1 MKAIK
6 RNFWLILLSLTVFSC
21 DSAQS
26 SAENQ
31 KKNESGDSSKTSSLK
46 ILSYNIHH
54 ANPPSEEGKIDID
67 AIIEVIRSINPDLVA
82 LQEVDYNTERSGGE
96 NQAKLIAEALDMKY
110 YFAKALD
117 YDGGEYGTAILSK
130 YLITEKETLRLP
142 NDPGEST
149 EDRVVAF
156 GLVKFEDLEILFG
169 STHLDY
175 KKESKSRILQVKRI
189 IEHSKSSPIPIII
202 AGDFNASSGSET
214 INLMDSEFTRT
225 CNSCPPTIP
234 VNNPSRAI
242 DFIFYKHPQDKLDVK
257 LHKVI
262 DEKYASDH
270 LPVYT
275 EVIIEH

>member
-1 MKAIK
+1 M
-6 RNFWLILLSLTVFSC
+6 
-21 DSAQS
+21 
-26 SAENQ
+26 
-31 KKNESGDSSKTSSLK
+31 
-46 ILSYNIHH
+46 
-54 ANPPSEEGKIDID
+54 
-67 AIIEVIRSINPDLVA
+67 
-82 LQEVDYNTERSGGE
+82 
-96 NQAKLIAEALDMKY
+96 
-110 YFAKALD
+110 
-117 YDGGEYGTAILSK
+117 
-130 YLITEKETLRLP
+130 
-142 NDPGEST
+142 
-149 EDRVVAF
+149 
-156 GLVKFEDLEILFG
+156 LFG

-175 KKESKSRILQVKRI
+175 KKESKSRILQVKRL

-234 VNNPSRAI
+234 VNNPSRVI

-270 LPVYT
+270 LPVYA